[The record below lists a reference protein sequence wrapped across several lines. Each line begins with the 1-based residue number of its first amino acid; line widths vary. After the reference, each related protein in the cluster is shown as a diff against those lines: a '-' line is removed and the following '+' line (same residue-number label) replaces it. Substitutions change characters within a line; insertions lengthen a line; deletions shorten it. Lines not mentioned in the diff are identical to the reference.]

1 MTKVATKKSES
12 KKAEVKKA
20 PAKKVAKAIKQDK
33 KGPGRPPGPLHVP
46 EWIEVSHHTL
56 FARKNGKVHEPGFG
70 SMKLRAGKDGAP
82 NLEKLADLIRT
93 KDQRLVKLLK

>member
-1 MTKVATKKSES
+1 MTKVAAKKSES
-12 KKAEVKKA
+12 KKPEVKKS
-20 PAKKVAKAIKQDK
+20 PAKKVATKQDK

-46 EWIEVSHHTL
+46 EWIEVSNHTL
-56 FARKNGKVHEPGFG
+56 FTRKNGKVHEPGFG